1 MIESMLT
8 TVDNP
13 HDPFTE
19 YTAWYAFDVAAGH
32 HTNSFLARL
41 VKTSDDL
48 SDDEQALDIERTI
61 DEIVTLNVNGLY
73 QKVTREVPDLVSA

>member
-48 SDDEQALDIERTI
+48 SDD
-61 DEIVTLNVNGLY
+61 
-73 QKVTREVPDLVSA
+73 DL